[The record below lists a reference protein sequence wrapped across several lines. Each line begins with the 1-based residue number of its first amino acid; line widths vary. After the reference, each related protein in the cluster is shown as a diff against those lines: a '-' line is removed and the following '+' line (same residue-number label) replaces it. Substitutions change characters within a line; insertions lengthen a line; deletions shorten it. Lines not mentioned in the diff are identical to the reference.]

1 PRPRRFRGARP
12 AAGPPADPR
21 PDPLAELSA
30 RELLRIVDEEL
41 RRLPEVYRLPVILCC
56 LEGRSLDEAAR
67 QLGWTLGSVKG
78 RLERGRARLHDRL
91 GCRGLAVFAALAAG
105 RPWRGAGSAA
115 VVARL
120 VARTVVGAMAF
131 GSRQAAAAEGV
142 SAGAAALAREVVQVA
157 VPARLKVA
165 AALLVATGLLA
176 TGLVLYRAA
185 QPPPPAALPVWAF
198 PFPPQGPAAPTAPAG
213 PPGHP
218 ALATTVSCR

>member
-91 GCRGLAVFAALAAG
+91 GRRGPAVSAGLPAG
-105 RPWRGAGSAA
+105 RPARGAGGGG
-115 VVARL
+115 VRV
-120 VARTVVGAMAF
+120 RTV
-131 GSRQAAAAEGV
+131 
-142 SAGAAALAREVVQVA
+142 
-157 VPARLKVA
+157 
-165 AALLVATGLLA
+165 
-176 TGLVLYRAA
+176 
-185 QPPPPAALPVWAF
+185 
-198 PFPPQGPAAPTAPAG
+198 GPRTP
-213 PPGHP
+213 
-218 ALATTVSCR
+218 